1 MDFSTLQWVVLV
13 IHTIV
18 SVSMIVIV
26 LLQADK
32 GEGLSGAFG
41 GGAAS
46 TMFGA
51 KGSLDFFGKLTTGL
65 AVVFI
70 ITSLTLTYMAG
81 HQFNDVPSLN
91 PGTANSQQ
99 K

>member
-1 MDFSTLQWVVLV
+1 MEFGTMTWIILGF
-13 IHTIV
+13 HTI
-18 SVSMIVIV
+18 IALGLIITV

-41 GGAAS
+41 GGAAQI
-46 TMFGA
+46 MFGA
-51 KGSLDFFGKLTTGL
+51 KGSLDFFGRLTTVF

-70 ITSLTLTYMAG
+70 ITSFTLTYMATQNFRG
-81 HQFNDVPSLN
+81 NTSNIAPAPQ
-91 PGTANSQQ
+91 SQT